1 MPEKVTPVQVPPVVS
16 GVATIRFAGRL
27 SVNCIPDSATVLLFV
42 SVKVNAVGTPMAT
55 GFVAKDLVIEG
66 GVRISSVAFV
76 PAVFGPAGVVTRSP
90 AAIVL
95 LYDPGV
101 RLETCIESVQV
112 PGVTLTGGFAET
124 TTPAGIVPPVKV
136 IEFAVCPG
144 VPPMQVVAAA
154 PVVVRP
160 AGIVSV
166 NVPEIVRG

>member
-1 MPEKVTPVQVPPVVS
+1 VQVPPVVS
-16 GVATIRFAGRL
+16 GVAMTRFAGRL
-27 SVNCIPDSATVLLFV
+27 SVNCIPESATGLLFV

-55 GFVAKDLVIEG
+55 GFVAKDLAIEG
-66 GVRISSVAFV
+66 GVRIRSAAFV
-76 PAVFGPAGVVTRSP
+76 PAVFGPAVVVTRSP

-101 RLETCIESVQV
+101 GPETCIESVHV
-112 PGVTLTGGFAET
+112 PGVTLTGGFTET

-136 IEFAVCPG
+136 IEFVVCPG
-144 VPPMQVVAAA
+144 TPPAQVVVAV

-166 NVPEIVRG
+166 NVPEIVSG